1 MSVFDALLRKLKSAV
16 YRDEILDSLNASREA
31 ISKYTLPPVNEAA
44 ALWKGQK
51 FNDSEVISLMEG
63 YRKGQGNK
71 PVFDQIS
78 LGLEGALRKL
88 NILEK
93 LLKEKKTDV
102 EVTSALTYNRN
113 TLIQLGCAVE
123 FFSVY
128 TRRLLNFI
136 YYREC
141 QGYIE
146 EPIEGPKKVDTEWL
160 ITCSRAYW
168 EMLRITLM
176 KDEDLEG
183 KVRRVPENIMSD
195 ETRRV
200 LVSVQGVQVL
210 DPLAMGAVS
219 NYVNPFYWF
228 YSHVAGYQAKKYK
241 ETQEEA
247 KILELRALH
256 LKKLMERQQD
266 PKLQAELDHIQD
278 RLTLRRQ
285 ELAEMENDYGL

>member
-1 MSVFDALLRKLKSAV
+1 
-16 YRDEILDSLNASREA
+16 
-31 ISKYTLPPVNEAA
+31 
-44 ALWKGQK
+44 
-51 FNDSEVISLMEG
+51 
-63 YRKGQGNK
+63 
-71 PVFDQIS
+71 
-78 LGLEGALRKL
+78 
-88 NILEK
+88 
-93 LLKEKKTDV
+93 
-102 EVTSALTYNRN
+102 
-113 TLIQLGCAVE
+113 
-123 FFSVY
+123 
-128 TRRLLNFI
+128 
-136 YYREC
+136 
-141 QGYIE
+141 
-146 EPIEGPKKVDTEWL
+146 
-160 ITCSRAYW
+160 
-168 EMLRITLM
+168 
-176 KDEDLEG
+176 
-183 KVRRVPENIMSD
+183 MSD

-219 NYVNPFYWF
+219 NYINPFYWF